1 MKIQS
6 IKLGI
11 LDEGGFVRLNVKA
24 FALST
29 ALISGTL
36 SLILNIL
43 FVLTG
48 WAKEFFELIAP
59 FHPGYSHT
67 FWGAL
72 ISTFWMFVY
81 GYVVGAVFVLIYN
94 FIAKD

>member
-1 MKIQS
+1 VQ
-6 IKLGI
+6 
-11 LDEGGFVRLNVKA
+11 LNVKA

-36 SLILNIL
+36 GLVLNIL
-43 FVLTG
+43 SILTG

-72 ISTFWMFVY
+72 ISAFWMFVY
-81 GYVVGAVFVLIYN
+81 GYIVGAVFVFIYN
-94 FIAKD
+94 FSAKD